1 MTVIASETLSE
12 MGGALA
18 DHGRAA
24 AELAALAES
33 VHHDRERIAAQ
44 LSDRVVRKLF
54 TVVLGL
60 QGAAG
65 AVDDERER
73 ATLLRLVRELDGA
86 IVQIRSIA
94 FDLDDRSAGDG
105 ATRGTPAA

>member
-1 MTVIASETLSE
+1 MTVIASETF
-12 MGGALA
+12 
-18 DHGRAA
+18 D
-24 AELAALAES
+24 ES

-44 LSDRVVRKLF
+44 LSDRVVRRLF

-73 ATLLRLVRELDGA
+73 DTLLRLVREVDGA
-86 IVQIRSIA
+86 ITQIRSIA
-94 FDLDDRSAGDG
+94 FDLDDHGGVRCGAARGGGSA
-105 ATRGTPAA
+105 AHT